1 MKCSM
6 KLSILDNGSSSTDTS
21 VLPCMVVFDRKDNA
35 VTHKGHVDIRTL
47 I

>member
-1 MKCSM
+1 MRVPFWEDGNESYNM
-6 KLSILDNGSSSTDTS
+6 S
-21 VLPCMVVFDRKDNA
+21 VLPCMVVFDRKGNA